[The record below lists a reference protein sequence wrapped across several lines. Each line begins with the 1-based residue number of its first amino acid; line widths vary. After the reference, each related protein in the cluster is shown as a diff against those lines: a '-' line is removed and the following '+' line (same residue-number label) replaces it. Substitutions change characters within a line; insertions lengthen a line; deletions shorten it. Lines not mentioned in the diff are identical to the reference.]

1 MRDELA
7 EQLLTKVMGWNQAE
21 VTRERLILQDMA
33 RYKYDEYQQFAPGE
47 RFIESLARWLKRF
60 KPDERRQAYEFV
72 RKCLV
77 FFSAAEMRD
86 LVALAFP
93 TLIRPRLLAL
103 AAAEANID
111 ASRVKT
117 AVESLAYKVLLR
129 QTLFLGLSDGAHT
142 DVFRRVNPDISN
154 EQIWHA
160 YDYSE
165 SKAASLGKELRKDLT
180 KLLGREPTPEEA
192 KFRLVCLLDDF
203 TASGK
208 SYVRPAKEG
217 AGYDGKI
224 ATIIR
229 RLRKTDEELSKF
241 LQLDKLQALII
252 IYVAAHQAVSRL
264 REDLPKLALPG
275 ELIDFEVVH
284 ELDPLLRLEAPRDAG
299 ILALAGQDKHFDK
312 RAETEATRV
321 GGENVRFGFADGRLP
336 VVLSHN
342 TPNNSLY
349 LLWAEPWH
357 DVRGLFPRV
366 SRHRDF
372 G

>member
-7 EQLLTKVMGWNQAE
+7 EQLLAKVMGWNQSE

-47 RFIESLARWLKRF
+47 RFIESLARWLKQF
-60 KPDERRQAYEFV
+60 KPDERRHAYAFV
-72 RKCLV
+72 RKRLV
-77 FFSAAEMRD
+77 FFSAAEMRH
-86 LVALAFP
+86 LVTLAFP
-93 TLIRPRLLAL
+93 TLIRPRLLEM
-103 AAAEANID
+103 AARESGID
-111 ASRVKT
+111 PSRVKE
-117 AVESLAYKVLLR
+117 AIKSPAYKVLLR
-129 QTLFLGLSDGAHT
+129 QTLFLGLSDGAQT
-142 DVFRRVNPDISN
+142 DVFRRVNADISN

-165 SKAASLGKELRKDLT
+165 LKAASLGRELRKDLA
-180 KLLGREPTPEEA
+180 KLLERDPTEEEA

-208 SYVRPAKEG
+208 SYVRPGKDGMSYE
-217 AGYDGKI
+217 GKI

-241 LQLDKLQALII
+241 LPSNGLQALIV
-252 IYVAAHQAVSRL
+252 IYVAAAQAIGRL
-264 REDLPKLALPG
+264 RQDLPKLASTG
-275 ELIDFEVVH
+275 ESINLAVVH
-284 ELDPLLRLEAPRDAG
+284 ELDNSVRLEAPGDAV
-299 ILALAGQDKHFDK
+299 ILKLAQQEKQFDK
-312 RAETEATRV
+312 RAETEATKV
-321 GGENVRFGFADGRLP
+321 GGEDVRFGFADGRLP